1 MSRPEGGAVVFRR
14 HQRAGRSVATVDADV
29 IAGQAVYNRAVLAIY
44 DLTVLR
50 AAVPLLMGCPLRSL
64 VELYDRNV
72 GAAHVDI
79 GVGTGYLLDRA
90 RFPATDPRIALI
102 DLNPAPLR
110 VTAARLRRYRPQ
122 PVLASALDPL
132 PLAGSTADSAALC
145 LLLHCL
151 PGPMSRKADALSHA
165 ARVVRPGGRVFGA
178 TVLGTG
184 VPRRLAAR
192 ALMSTYNARGIFHNA
207 ADSPDTLDAELST
220 RFRSHTLTL
229 RGCVALF
236 EATV

>member
-1 MSRPEGGAVVFRR
+1 VPGHQTPLTGA
-14 HQRAGRSVATVDADV
+14 RSVPTVDPDV
-29 IAGQAVYNRAVLAIY
+29 IAGQAVYNRAVLTIY

-50 AAVPLLMGCPLRSL
+50 AAVPMMMGCPLSAL
-64 VELYDRNV
+64 VDLYDRNV
-72 GAAHVDI
+72 GASHVDV

-90 RFPATDPRIALI
+90 RFPVPRPRITLV

-122 PVLASALDPL
+122 PLVASALDPL
-132 PLAGSTADSAALC
+132 PLAGSCADSAGLC

-151 PGPMSRKADALSHA
+151 PGPMSRKADALSHV

-184 VPRRLAAR
+184 VPRRAPAR
-192 ALMSTYNARGIFHNA
+192 ALMRTYNARGIFHNA
-207 ADSPDTLDAELST
+207 ADSPDALQAELAT
-220 RFRSHTLTL
+220 RFRSYDLTV
-229 RGCVALF
+229 RGCIALF

>member
-1 MSRPEGGAVVFRR
+1 MV
-14 HQRAGRSVATVDADV
+14 
-29 IAGQAVYNRAVLAIY
+29 AGQAVYNRAVLSIY
-44 DLTVLR
+44 DLTVLHT
-50 AAVPLLMGCPLRSL
+50 ALPLLMGCSLRSL
-64 VELYDRNV
+64 LDLYERNLDSS
-72 GAAHVDI
+72 HVDI

-90 RFPATDPRIALI
+90 RFPVPDPRITLV

-110 VTAARLRRYRPQ
+110 MTAARLRRYRAR

-132 PLAGSTADSAALC
+132 PLATSSAGSAGLT

-151 PGPMSRKADALSHA
+151 PGPMSRKATALSHA

-184 VPRRLAAR
+184 VDRRAPAR
-192 ALMSTYNARGIFHNA
+192 ALMSVYNARGIFHNA
-207 ADSPDTLDAELST
+207 DDSPDALHAELT
-220 RFRSHTLTL
+220 ARFSSPTLTL
-229 RGCVALF
+229 HGCVAFF